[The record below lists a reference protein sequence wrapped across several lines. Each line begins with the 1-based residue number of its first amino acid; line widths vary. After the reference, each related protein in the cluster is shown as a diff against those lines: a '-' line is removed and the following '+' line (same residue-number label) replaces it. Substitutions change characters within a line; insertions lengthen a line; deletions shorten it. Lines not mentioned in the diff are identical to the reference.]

1 MLRFPRYDTSE
12 QKTET
17 ASVVQSTKRIE
28 SDNQTKECADSHF
41 ADSAI
46 SATLGA
52 KRAVLRHDSNRFPAI
67 ARIHQER
74 RPAAGNRPFASY
86 RQPLDVHSPH
96 PVPTNWARA
105 STSSMSCQRA
115 QAVAAKRKPP
125 ALPSAV
131 MWVAPPSAGR
141 TRPVRAAPGRRCA
154 PTPAL

>member
-74 RPAAGNRPFASY
+74 RPAAGDRPFASY
-86 RQPLDVHSPH
+86 PPPPHRQHPPPGPPH
-96 PVPTNWARA
+96 T
-105 STSSMSCQRA
+105 
-115 QAVAAKRKPP
+115 
-125 ALPSAV
+125 
-131 MWVAPPSAGR
+131 
-141 TRPVRAAPGRRCA
+141 
-154 PTPAL
+154 